1 MIPGATFQPRK
12 RSRPSDQAPE
22 LQKSRKSSLRG
33 RVEEEEDNKDEE
45 EEEDGGGR
53 DEVSDNTG
61 WTVGSVL
68 KNLLSGGL
76 R

>member
-1 MIPGATFQPRK
+1 MIARK

-33 RVEEEEDNKDEE
+33 RVEEEDNDDDEE
-45 EEEDGGGR
+45 EEDEEKGGR
-53 DEVSDNTG
+53 DEISDNTA